1 MSTLM
6 LQTNEGYV
14 LPCEI
19 GLAFDPWDNDA
30 LLDFCARNKELNI
43 ERNARGEIIIMS
55 PTGWEGGFHDSQVIQ
70 QLGTWADRDGR
81 GIAAGATPGFLFP
94 DGAMRSP
101 DASWIRSERFA
112 TVSREKR
119 KKFLPLVPD
128 FVIEVRSESDSLA
141 MLLEKMEQY
150 RDNGV
155 ALGWLNDPR
164 EKRVHVYDASGGVV
178 VLDAPETVA
187 GSGPVEG
194 FVLEMGR
201 IWNPPF
207 GGGEA
212 EA

>member
-6 LQTNEGYV
+6 LQTNEGFT

-30 LLDFCARNKELNI
+30 LLDFCARNKGLNI
-43 ERNARGEIIIMS
+43 ERSARGEIIIMS
-55 PTGWEGGFHDSQVIQ
+55 PTGWEGGFHDSQVFQ
-70 QLGTWADRDGR
+70 QLGIWADRDGR
-81 GIAAGATPGFLFP
+81 GIATGATPGFLFP

-101 DASWIRSERFA
+101 DASWILLKRFA
-112 TVSREKR
+112 TVSPAQR

-128 FVIEVRSESDSLA
+128 FVIEVRSESDSLS

-155 ALGWLNDPR
+155 ALGWLIDPR
-164 EKRVHVYDASGGVV
+164 EKRVHVYDARGGVI
-178 VLDAPETVA
+178 VLDAPEQVV
-187 GSGPVEG
+187 GSGPVDG
-194 FVLEMGR
+194 FILHMRR

-207 GGGEA
+207 VGGEG
-212 EA
+212 